1 MWKFGKKTSFHIRDK
16 NKWKFRTKVILQ
28 QTEVFVEHTART
40 LPHRWKLV
48 RIQAGSILSF
58 RKLLQSPLKLHGIQ
72 KLRSNSSLLLMRH
85 FTSVF
90 SSWEKFS
97 NWVKQMGSGYLKK
110 KKKSNPTTPSCL
122 DWWLICLEFSGQ
134 AFRFLITA
142 ISPPISNSL
151 SLRLTQDM
159 EIPVCDGRVPFMY
172 FNKRINSY
180 QLSGCPSEF
189 SFSSKV
195 RLFYIKKD
203 AW

>member
-1 MWKFGKKTSFHIRDK
+1 MKIQDQSHPSTNWSFC
-16 NKWKFRTKVILQ
+16 RT
-28 QTEVFVEHTART
+28 H
-40 LPHRWKLV
+40 
-48 RIQAGSILSF
+48 S
-58 RKLLQSPLKLHGIQ
+58 
-72 KLRSNSSLLLMRH
+72 SNSTTQMETGPN
-85 FTSVF
+85 TSWQYSFIPQTSTISIKAAWHSKVEVQF
-90 SSWEKFS
+90 IFAANETFYKRIFFLGKIFELGKTNGKWIFEE
-97 NWVKQMGSGYLKK
+97 

-159 EIPVCDGRVPFMY
+159 EIPICDGRVPFMY